1 MSTRRERMHTLEQF
15 GAQVLIW
22 GVVGF
27 AVLLSQRIAR
37 ILRIPAAV
45 LVLVLAAAVGTVLGA
60 HRPHLALVVDVV
72 TVALVVIL
80 FDGGMHL
87 GRRFRS
93 AAGPIVSL
101 GTLGTFLTAAFIALA
116 AHFLFGIGTSTA
128 LALGAALAPTDPAV
142 VFSVL
147 AHRELTGKT
156 SAILEGESGVNDPA
170 GIALLLGFA
179 AFATSSHGSAG
190 QIAATFAVQMCVG
203 AVVGMLGGW
212 LLRVVHARPTPTT
225 VAPEPLRILAVVL
238 TIYGLAVVLHGSG
251 FLAVL
256 LAGIVFADEPE
267 RPGRAVRQFHGTL
280 AHLGE
285 IVAFV
290 MLGLSF
296 RLSDLTAGH
305 AWLIGLMLTAL
316 LIFVLRPLAVLPL
329 LIPVR
334 LTRGER
340 IFIGWAGLKG
350 AVPILLG
357 ALAVHAGVPDSTRLY
372 AVVFVV
378 VALSVCVQGATLSTV
393 AERLGVATRPAPA
406 D

>member
-1 MSTRRERMHTLEQF
+1 MHTLEQF

-27 AVLLSQRIAR
+27 AALLSQRIAR

-340 IFIGWAGLKG
+340 IFIAWAGLKG

-357 ALAVHAGVPDSTRLY
+357 ALAVQAGVPDSTRLY
-372 AVVFVV
+372 AIVFVV
-378 VALSVCVQGATLSTV
+378 VALSVCIQGATLSTV
-393 AERLGVATRPAPA
+393 AGRLGVATRPAPA

>member
-1 MSTRRERMHTLEQF
+1 MHTLEQF

>member
-1 MSTRRERMHTLEQF
+1 MHTLEQF

-27 AVLLSQRIAR
+27 AALLSQRIAR

-305 AWLIGLMLTAL
+305 AWLTGLMLTAL

-340 IFIGWAGLKG
+340 IFIAWAGLKG

-357 ALAVHAGVPDSTRLY
+357 ALAVQAGVPDSTRLY
-372 AVVFVV
+372 AIVFVV
-378 VALSVCVQGATLSTV
+378 VALSVCIQGATLSTV
-393 AERLGVATRPAPA
+393 AGRLGVATRPAPA

>member
-1 MSTRRERMHTLEQF
+1 MHTLEQF

-27 AVLLSQRIAR
+27 AALLSQRIAR

-116 AHFLFGIGTSTA
+116 AHFLFDLGTATA
-128 LALGAALAPTDPAV
+128 LVLGAALAPTDPAV

-147 AHRELTGKT
+147 AQRELTGKT

-170 GIALLLGFA
+170 GIALLVGFA

-190 QIAATFAVQMCVG
+190 QIA
-203 AVVGMLGGW
+203 
-212 LLRVVHARPTPTT
+212 
-225 VAPEPLRILAVVL
+225 
-238 TIYGLAVVLHGSG
+238 
-251 FLAVL
+251 
-256 LAGIVFADEPE
+256 
-267 RPGRAVRQFHGTL
+267 
-280 AHLGE
+280 
-285 IVAFV
+285 
-290 MLGLSF
+290 
-296 RLSDLTAGH
+296 
-305 AWLIGLMLTAL
+305 
-316 LIFVLRPLAVLPL
+316 
-329 LIPVR
+329 
-334 LTRGER
+334 
-340 IFIGWAGLKG
+340 
-350 AVPILLG
+350 
-357 ALAVHAGVPDSTRLY
+357 
-372 AVVFVV
+372 
-378 VALSVCVQGATLSTV
+378 
-393 AERLGVATRPAPA
+393 
-406 D
+406 